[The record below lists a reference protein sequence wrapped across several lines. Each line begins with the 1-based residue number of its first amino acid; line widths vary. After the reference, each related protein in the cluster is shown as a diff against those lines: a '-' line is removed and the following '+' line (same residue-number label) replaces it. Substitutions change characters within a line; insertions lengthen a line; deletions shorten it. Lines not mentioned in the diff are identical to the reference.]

1 MAELVQLKQI
11 SGLVGQSTLSFATPQ
26 ALAAADMSGV
36 PDMTMVYV
44 GTVDDQY
51 IYRSSLSSPPT
62 SDGLNVITPALPAGG
77 RALRQCKAREPCPPR
92 HASSHAG
99 TTRSRTET
107 AESNGGFRRDTPNAF
122 KMM

>member
-44 GTVDDQY
+44 GTVEHRRAHVY
-51 IYRSSLSSPPT
+51 
-62 SDGLNVITPALPAGG
+62 AGG
-77 RALRQCKAREPCPPR
+77 YHDDDRAGRGLVATGERGAREQCQGPPDPEPKPPNPAEVSAETPR
-92 HASSHAG
+92 
-99 TTRSRTET
+99 TPSR
-107 AESNGGFRRDTPNAF
+107 
-122 KMM
+122 